1 MNKKKI
7 DINSTEPINSIA
19 EVDSAV
25 DEFVKRGGYITLEED
40 LKIRKRITSRNHLA
54 LWINYVKTKLVYT
67 KQKIVK
73 HIPEAR
79 NSLKGMISPKRV
91 LSPVVKPLV
100 KRCDR
105 GCPCH
110 IRTCKVLQKLVNQ
123 K

>member
-54 LWINYVKTKLVYT
+54 DIRDRHRVTLW
-67 KQKIVK
+67 
-73 HIPEAR
+73 
-79 NSLKGMISPKRV
+79 
-91 LSPVVKPLV
+91 
-100 KRCDR
+100 
-105 GCPCH
+105 
-110 IRTCKVLQKLVNQ
+110 RTNLGNTPPQC
-123 K
+123 